1 MDIEIQNELA
11 QHLSQFITPT
21 RREKLEAVLQ
31 ERTRYIVPVLEDL
44 NQPHNMSAAIRSI
57 ECFGLQD
64 VCVIEQ
70 QHRFAPHMGVSK
82 GSSNW
87 ISINRFARPGQN
99 NTQECFSKLRAQGY
113 RIFVTSPHVQDA
125 SISRVPL
132 DKKVALV
139 FGAEERGVSLYA
151 QENADGYVHVP
162 MYGFTE
168 SFNVSVTIALCC
180 YELVGRLRAS
190 PRIAWRLT
198 EEEKAAIRL
207 EWLRTLVRGAD
218 CLEREFLS
226 I

>member
-11 QHLSQFITPT
+11 QHLSQFVTPT
-21 RREKLEAVLQ
+21 RREKLEVILQ
-31 ERTRYIVPVLEDL
+31 DRTRYIVPVLEDL

-64 VCVIEQ
+64 VYVVEQ
-70 QHRFAPHMGVSK
+70 QNRFAPHAGVSK

-87 ISINRFARPGQN
+87 VSINRFARPGRN
-99 NTQECFSKLRAQGY
+99 NTEECFADLRSKGY
-113 RIFVTSPHVQDA
+113 RIFVTSPHEQNMPLA
-125 SISRVPL
+125 RLPL
-132 DKKVALV
+132 DKKIALV

-180 YELVGRLRAS
+180 YDLTMRLRAS
-190 PRIAWRLT
+190 SNIAWRLT
-198 EEEKAAIRL
+198 EEEKAKIRL

-226 I
+226 L